1 MKNAGLDK
9 ESLEMLL
16 DTIGSF
22 GRQKL
27 PAKVRLEL
35 DEKDEFPLPLI
46 QELLGPEIGL
56 HLLFI
61 PEDLGGLGGSAYDV
75 YRVSEEMAR
84 LDLGVAT
91 AFLAIFL
98 GTDPIVVG
106 ATSDQ
111 RKHWLR
117 RIGEEGLIVAY
128 AVTEPLAGSELSA
141 IRTKAERVIESG
153 EIKGYKLG
161 GTKQFISNGGYAQLY
176 SVLAAAPDGPSF
188 FLVEK
193 GTPGLSPGK
202 HENKHGIRSSNTSPV
217 VLEDVFVPAENLVG
231 GVEGKGLVQAQSVF
245 GFTRLMVA
253 AFGLGGGVAAM
264 LKAIRYAR
272 ERVQAGTTLS
282 EKQGY
287 MDKLIV
293 PHVVKL
299 EAARAY
305 IEEVARRLD
314 AGEPELQTEG
324 AIAKLFATEEGNA
337 AADASI
343 QALGGYGYTK
353 EYEVEKI
360 RRDVRITT
368 IYEGTSEIM
377 QWTVSRDRWRT
388 HLQERGGFYR
398 RMAESLHNLHR
409 EDPEVGADVAALG
422 VLAVLETTERCRI
435 GRLTRNQHVLFQLGE
450 LMTRAEI
457 AANFA
462 LYAAGRGAGKY
473 APFFAPKAVKAMSRV
488 SAREAALDVLS
499 GAVRLVRGMD
509 AVEDAAMADFERA
522 LNASA
527 IHKSAKGLLPDMDL
541 VAKAI
546 VEQDAA
552 RPQ

>member
-9 ESLEMLL
+9 ESLQMLL
-16 DTIGSF
+16 DTFDSF
-22 GRQKL
+22 GEKKL
-27 PAKVRLEL
+27 PFKVRLEL
-35 DEKDEFPLPLI
+35 DEKDEFPLGLI
-46 QELLGPEIGL
+46 NELLSPDIGM

-75 YRVSEEMAR
+75 YRVSEAMAR

-106 ATSDQ
+106 ATEKQ
-111 RKHWLR
+111 RNHWLK
-117 RIGEEGLIVAY
+117 RIGDEGLIVAY

-141 IRTKAERVIESG
+141 IRTKAERVMENG
-153 EIKGYKLG
+153 EIKGYKIN
-161 GTKQFISNGGYAQLY
+161 GTKQFISNGGVAALY
-176 SVLAAAPDGPSF
+176 TVLAMAPEGPTF
-188 FLVEK
+188 FAVEK
-193 GTPGLSPGK
+193 GTPGLIPGK
-202 HENKHGIRSSNTSPV
+202 HENKLGIRLSNTSPV
-217 VLEDVFVPAENLVG
+217 TFEDVYVDKDALLG
-231 GVEGKGLVQAQSVF
+231 GVEGKGLIHAQSVF

-272 ERVQAGTTLS
+272 ERVQAGSPLA

-287 MDKLIV
+287 MGKLIV
-293 PHVVKL
+293 PHVAKL
-299 EAARAY
+299 ESARAY

-324 AIAKLFATEEGNA
+324 AIVKLFATEEGNA
-337 AADASI
+337 AADAAI
-343 QALGGYGYTK
+343 QAMGGYGFTK

-377 QWTVSRDRWRT
+377 QWTVSRDRWRI

-398 RMAESLHNLHR
+398 NMATALENLHR
-409 EDPEVGADVAALG
+409 EEPNVGADAAALA
-422 VLAVLETTERCRI
+422 VRAVLETTERCRV

-450 LMTRAEI
+450 IMSRAEI

-462 LYAAGRGAGKY
+462 HYAAGRGAAKY
-473 APFFAPKAVKAMSRV
+473 EPFFAPAAVKAMSRV
-488 SAREAALDVLS
+488 SAREAALDVLA

-509 AVEDAAMADFERA
+509 AVDDAGMAEFERA
-522 LNASA
+522 LGATA
-527 IHKSAKGLLPDMDL
+527 IHACAKGLMADMDV
-541 VAKAI
+541 VAKAL

>member
-9 ESLEMLL
+9 ESLQMLL

-22 GRQKL
+22 GKQKL

-35 DEKDEFPLPLI
+35 DEKDEFPLGLI

-61 PEDLGGLGGSAYDV
+61 PEELGGLGGSAYDV
-75 YRVSEEMAR
+75 YRVSEDMAR

-106 ATSDQ
+106 STEEQ
-111 RKHWLR
+111 RNHWLR
-117 RIGEEGLIVAY
+117 RIGDEGLIVAY

-141 IRTKAERVIESG
+141 IRTKADRVIENG
-153 EIKGYKLG
+153 ELKGYKIN
-161 GTKQFISNGGYAQLY
+161 GTKQFISNGGFAQLY
-176 SVLAAAPDGPSF
+176 SVLAATPDGPTF

-193 GTPGLSPGK
+193 GTPGLIPGK

-217 VLEDVFVPAENLVG
+217 TFEDVFVPKENLLG
-231 GVEGKGLVQAQSVF
+231 GVEGKGLIHAQSVF

-253 AFGLGGGVAAM
+253 AFGLGGGVQAM
-264 LKAIRYAR
+264 LKAIRYSR

-337 AADASI
+337 SADAAV
-343 QALGGYGYTK
+343 QAWVATATPRSTRSRRFVATCASRRSTK
-353 EYEVEKI
+353 ARARSCSGRCRATAGAFTCKSAAVSTAAWPNRSKTCTARI
-360 RRDVRITT
+360 PGWRR
-368 IYEGTSEIM
+368 
-377 QWTVSRDRWRT
+377 
-388 HLQERGGFYR
+388 RGGPGGSR
-398 RMAESLHNLHR
+398 RARNHR
-409 EDPEVGADVAALG
+409 ALPRGAPHAPPARAFPTWRADDPRGNRGQFRPLRGRSRRREVR
-422 VLAVLETTERCRI
+422 AVLRAQ
-435 GRLTRNQHVLFQLGE
+435 GGQGHVEDL
-450 LMTRAEI
+450 RARSR
-457 AANFA
+457 ARR
-462 LYAAGRGAGKY
+462 AGRRGSPGARHG
-473 APFFAPKAVKAMSRV
+473 R
-488 SAREAALDVLS
+488 
-499 GAVRLVRGMD
+499 RGRRG
-509 AVEDAAMADFERA
+509 MADFERS
-522 LNASA
+522 LQTQLST
-527 IHKSAKGLLPDMDL
+527 P
-541 VAKAI
+541 
-546 VEQDAA
+546 
-552 RPQ
+552 RPRG

>member
-9 ESLEMLL
+9 DSLQMLL

-22 GRQKL
+22 GKQKL
-27 PAKVRLEL
+27 PAKVRLDL
-35 DEKDEFPLPLI
+35 DERDEFPLGLI
-46 QELLGPEIGL
+46 EELLGPEIGL

-61 PEDLGGLGGSAYDV
+61 PEELGGLGGSAYDV
-75 YRVSEEMAR
+75 YRVSEDMAR

-106 ATSDQ
+106 STEEQ

-117 RIGEEGLIVAY
+117 RIGDEGLIVAY

-141 IRTKAERVIESG
+141 IRTKADRVIENG
-153 EIKGYKLG
+153 EIKGYKIN
-161 GTKQFISNGGYAQLY
+161 GTKQFISNGGFAQLY
-176 SVLAAAPDGPSF
+176 SVLAAAPEGPTF

-193 GTPGLSPGK
+193 GTPGLVPGK

-217 VLEDVFVPAENLVG
+217 TFEDVFVPKENLLG
-231 GVEGKGLVQAQSVF
+231 GVEGKGLIHAQSVF

-253 AFGLGGGVAAM
+253 AFGLGGGVQAM
-264 LKAIRYAR
+264 LKAIRYSR
-272 ERVQAGTTLS
+272 ERVQAGSTLA

-337 AADASI
+337 AADAAV

-353 EYEVEKI
+353 EYEVEKV

-377 QWTVSRDRWRT
+377 QWTVSRDRWRV

-398 RMAESLHNLHR
+398 RMAESLDSLHR
-409 EDPEVGADVAALG
+409 EDAQVGADVAALA
-422 VLAVLETTERCRI
+422 VRAVLETTERCRVS
-435 GRLTRNQHVLFQLGE
+435 RLTRHQHVLFQLGE

-462 LYAAGRGAGKY
+462 HYAAGRGAAKY
-473 APFFAPKAVKAMSRV
+473 EPFFAPKVVKDMSRIC
-488 SAREAALDVLS
+488 AREAALDVVA

-509 AVEDAAMADFERA
+509 AVDDAGMADFERSLQTHA
-522 LNASA
+522 VYAA
-527 IHKSAKGLLPDMDL
+527 AKGLMADMDT

>member
-1 MKNAGLDK
+1 MQNAGLDK
-9 ESLEMLL
+9 DSLQMLL
-16 DTIGSF
+16 DTITSF
-22 GRQKL
+22 GKQKL
-27 PAKVRLEL
+27 PAKVRIEL
-35 DEKDEFPLPLI
+35 DEKDEFPLGLI
-46 QELLGPEIGL
+46 QELLGPDVGL

-61 PEDLGGLGGSAYDV
+61 PEALGGLGGSAYDV

-106 ATSDQ
+106 ATEEQ
-111 RKHWLR
+111 RNHWLK
-117 RIGEEGLIVAY
+117 RIGDEGLIVAY

-141 IRTKAERVIESG
+141 IRTKAERVLENG
-153 EIKGYKLG
+153 ELVGYKING
-161 GTKQFISNGGYAQLY
+161 SKQFISNGGYAQLY
-176 SVLAAAPDGPSF
+176 SVLAATPDGPTF

-193 GTPGLSPGK
+193 GTPGLVPGK

-217 VLEDVFVPAENLVG
+217 IFEDVFVPKKDLVG
-231 GVEGKGLVQAQSVF
+231 GVEGKGLIHAQSVF

-314 AGEPELQTEG
+314 AGENDLQTEG

-337 AADASI
+337 SADAAV

-398 RMAESLHNLHR
+398 KMAESLEGLHR
-409 EDPEVGADVAALG
+409 EDPQVGADVAALA
-422 VLAVLETTERCRI
+422 VRAVLETTERCRVA
-435 GRLTRNQHVLFQLGE
+435 RLTRNQHILFQLGE

-462 LYAAGRGAGKY
+462 QYAAGRGAAKY
-473 APFFAPKAVKAMSRV
+473 EAFFAPSAVKTMSRIC
-488 SAREAALDVLS
+488 AREMALDIVGL
-499 GAVRLVRGMD
+499 AVRLVRGMD
-509 AVEDAAMADFERA
+509 AVDDAGMAAFERA
-522 LNASA
+522 LQVSQINAA
-527 IHKSAKGLLPDMDL
+527 AKGLMNDL
-541 VAKAI
+541 DIVAKAI
-546 VEQDAA
+546 VEQDAG
-552 RPQ
+552 RP

>member
-1 MKNAGLDK
+1 MQNAGLDK
-9 ESLEMLL
+9 DSLQMLL
-16 DTIGSF
+16 DTISSF
-22 GRQKL
+22 GKQKL
-27 PAKVRLEL
+27 PAKVRIEL
-35 DEKDEFPLPLI
+35 DEKDEFPLGLV

-61 PEDLGGLGGSAYDV
+61 PEELGGLGGCAYDV
-75 YRVSEEMAR
+75 YRVSEDMAR

-106 ATSDQ
+106 ATEEQ
-111 RKHWLR
+111 RKHWLK
-117 RIGEEGLIVAY
+117 RIGDEGLIVAY

-141 IRTKAERVIESG
+141 IRTKAERVMENG
-153 EIKGYKLG
+153 VLKGYKING
-161 GTKQFISNGGYAQLY
+161 SKQFISNGGYAQLY
-176 SVLAAAPDGPSF
+176 SVLAATPDGPTF

-193 GTPGLSPGK
+193 GTPGLIPGK

-217 VLEDVFVPAENLVG
+217 ILEDVFVPTENLLG
-231 GVEGKGLVQAQSVF
+231 GVEGKGLIHAQSVF

-253 AFGLGGGVAAM
+253 AFGLGGGVSAM

-314 AGEPELQTEG
+314 AGENDLQTEG

-337 AADASI
+337 AADAAI
-343 QALGGYGYTK
+343 QAMGGYGYTK
-353 EYEVEKI
+353 EYEVEKT

-377 QWTVSRDRWRT
+377 QWTVSRDRWRV

-398 RMAESLHNLHR
+398 KMAESLENLHR
-409 EDPEVGADVAALG
+409 EDPQVGADIAAL
-422 VLAVLETTERCRI
+422 AVRATLETTERCRV

-450 LMTRAEI
+450 IMTRAEM

-462 LYAAGRGAGKY
+462 NYAAGRGAAKY
-473 APFFAPKAVKAMSRV
+473 QPFFAPAAVKTMSRIC
-488 SAREAALDVLS
+488 AREMALDIV
-499 GAVRLVRGMD
+499 GMAVRLVRGMD
-509 AVEDAAMADFERA
+509 AVDDAGMAEFERGLQLA
-522 LNASA
+522 KINAA
-527 IHKSAKGLLPDMDL
+527 TKGLMVDFDI

-546 VEQDAA
+546 NEQDAT
-552 RPQ
+552 RP

>member
-1 MKNAGLDK
+1 MKNVGLDK
-9 ESLEMLL
+9 ESLQMLL
-16 DTIGSF
+16 DTLGSF
-22 GRQKL
+22 GKQKL
-27 PAKVRLEL
+27 PAQVRLGL
-35 DEKDEFPLPLI
+35 DEKDEFPLALV
-46 QELLGPEIGL
+46 QELLGPDVGL

-61 PEDLGGLGGSAYDV
+61 PEELGGLGGNAYDV

-106 ATSDQ
+106 ATEEQ

-117 RIGEEGLIVAY
+117 RIGDEGLIVAY

-141 IRTKAERVIESG
+141 IRTKAERVLENG
-153 EIKGYKLG
+153 ELKGYKLN

-176 SVLAAAPDGPSF
+176 SVLAAAPDGPTF
-188 FLVEK
+188 YLVEK
-193 GTPGLSPGK
+193 GTAGLEPGK

-217 VLEDVFVPAENLVG
+217 VFEDVFVPTENLLG
-231 GVEGKGLVQAQSVF
+231 GVEGKGLIHAQSVF

-264 LKAIRYAR
+264 LRAIRYAR
-272 ERVQAGTTLS
+272 ERVQAGSPLAD
-282 EKQGY
+282 KPGY

-305 IEEVARRLD
+305 IEDVARRLD

-324 AIAKLFATEEGNA
+324 AIAKLFATEAGNA
-337 AADASI
+337 AADAAI
-343 QALGGYGYTK
+343 QALGGYGYIK

-377 QWTVSRDRWRT
+377 QWTVSRDRWRS

-398 RMAESLHNLHR
+398 RMAEALDSLHR
-409 EDPEVGADVAALG
+409 EDPQVGADAAALA
-422 VLAVLETTERCRI
+422 VRAVLETTERCRL
-435 GRLTRNQHVLFQLGE
+435 GRLTRHQHALFQLGE
-450 LMTRAEI
+450 LRARAEI

-462 LYAAGRGAGKY
+462 LYAAGRGAEKY
-473 APFFAPKAVKAMSRV
+473 EPYFAPQAVKVMSRIC
-488 SAREAALDVLS
+488 AREAALDIVA

-509 AVEDAAMADFERA
+509 AVADEAMADFERA
-522 LNASA
+522 LQVSA
-527 IHKSAKGLLPDMDL
+527 IHASAKGLMADLDL
-541 VAKAI
+541 VAKAV

>member
-1 MKNAGLDK
+1 MQNAGLDK
-9 ESLEMLL
+9 DSLQMLL
-16 DTIGSF
+16 DTISSF
-22 GRQKL
+22 GKQKL
-27 PAKVRLEL
+27 PAKVRLDL
-35 DEKDEFPLPLI
+35 DEKDEFPLALI
-46 QELLGPEIGL
+46 EELLGPEIGL

-61 PEDLGGLGGSAYDV
+61 PEDLGGLGGCAYDV
-75 YRVSEEMAR
+75 YRVSEDMAR

-106 ATSDQ
+106 ATEEQ

-117 RIGEEGLIVAY
+117 RIGDEGMIVAY

-141 IRTKAERVIESG
+141 IRTKADRVIENG
-153 EIKGYKLG
+153 ELKGYRIN

-176 SVLAAAPDGPSF
+176 SVLAATPDGPTF

-193 GTPGLSPGK
+193 GTPGLIPGK

-217 VLEDVFVPAENLVG
+217 TFEDVFVPPENLVG
-231 GVEGKGLVQAQSVF
+231 GVEGKGLIHAQSVF

-272 ERVQAGTTLS
+272 ERVQAGSTLS

-337 AADASI
+337 SADAAI
-343 QALGGYGYTK
+343 QAMGGYGYTK
-353 EYEVEKI
+353 EYEVEKT

-377 QWTVSRDRWRT
+377 QWTVSRDRWRV

-398 RMAESLHNLHR
+398 KMAESLENLHR
-409 EDPEVGADVAALG
+409 EDPQVGADIAALG
-422 VLAVLETTERCRI
+422 VRAVLETTERCRV
-435 GRLTRNQHVLFQLGE
+435 GRLTRNQHILFQLGE

-462 LYAAGRGAGKY
+462 SYAAGRGAAKY
-473 APFFAPKAVKAMSRV
+473 QPFFAPAAVKAMSRV
-488 SAREAALDVLS
+488 CAREMALDIVGL
-499 GAVRLVRGMD
+499 AVRLVRGMD
-509 AVEDAAMADFERA
+509 AVDDAGMAEFERG
-522 LNASA
+522 LQLGKINAA
-527 IHKSAKGLLPDMDL
+527 AKGLMADMDV

-552 RPQ
+552 RP